1 MAAYDNVQLLGTAVA
16 RDISRRLRGSEL
28 LFEWLLCAG
37 FLVTRDPDSG
47 VVRCREAR
55 DHRELPS
62 RLVLEEGVDGER
74 EVRFSTDVDD
84 PASYIGEMLKVGP
97 PENVFTAITCER
109 ESWPQFRAL
118 RYGVRFQPGS
128 LELGVALLVRTLP
141 LITVPT
147 EVSGHGRDGSFFLRV
162 KIDGSY
168 GRAWFRFLLEQE
180 LRHVLPAL
188 DVEVLRQGLRYSE
201 RIALGAQN
209 ENEARAL
216 ASFWRGQRLARV
228 LLDKERCEEVRTRRR
243 RIVDSFER
251 GERPTPEEFRCRCAD
266 MWGGPVWPV
275 ADASVRDEWARFQRQ
290 FPVGP
295 VQCVREPPAGAGAH
309 TVLLAAADARDRFHW
324 PDIQVDAD
332 DWSKLIKEVNR
343 RGEIGALPEKLLGM
357 NGSLVSAFPVSLIE
371 EARADEI
378 VRQLLELRVA
388 ISSGQIRTKKVVLDI
403 APVRW
408 SEGVEAAFVRF
419 SKEIAADG
427 DVSDTSWVWV
437 TGT

>member
-1 MAAYDNVQLLGTAVA
+1 M
-16 RDISRRLRGSEL
+16 
-28 LFEWLLCAG
+28 
-37 FLVTRDPDSG
+37 
-47 VVRCREAR
+47 
-55 DHRELPS
+55 
-62 RLVLEEGVDGER
+62 
-74 EVRFSTDVDD
+74 
-84 PASYIGEMLKVGP
+84 
-97 PENVFTAITCER
+97 
-109 ESWPQFRAL
+109 
-118 RYGVRFQPGS
+118 
-128 LELGVALLVRTLP
+128 
-141 LITVPT
+141 
-147 EVSGHGRDGSFFLRV
+147 
-162 KIDGSY
+162 
-168 GRAWFRFLLEQE
+168 
-180 LRHVLPAL
+180 
-188 DVEVLRQGLRYSE
+188 
-201 RIALGAQN
+201 
-209 ENEARAL
+209 
-216 ASFWRGQRLARV
+216 
-228 LLDKERCEEVRTRRR
+228 
-243 RIVDSFER
+243 
-251 GERPTPEEFRCRCAD
+251 
-266 MWGGPVWPV
+266 
-275 ADASVRDEWARFQRQ
+275 
-290 FPVGP
+290 
-295 VQCVREPPAGAGAH
+295 QCVREPPAGAGAH